1 MSLSSI
7 NIVLGAITEAYNAS
21 VNKAAETMDRVSKRM
36 QKSADEASKGVGDA
50 LGSGQ
55 LRQKIESVSA
65 IITEQ
70 KEIYREMSK
79 ELEDLRQ
86 KRDTMSKSD
95 IQGQKAVRAEIER
108 TKNGLKEI
116 SRDTAELTAKKQGL
130 TQQLSATNQS
140 LGGTRAALN
149 GLATSFSA
157 VSSVI
162 GIMAEDNKALRN
174 TLMALNAALN
184 FSAAIMQVKD
194 LQEQFGGLTKFLTN
208 PWVLAAIAIAA
219 AGAAVYA
226 YSNSL
231 SDAEKAQRQ
240 VNDELL
246 NSTKAAKQNE
256 IVLSGYLAIVND
268 TTKSEKQRRGA
279 LLALKD
285 AGVAVD
291 DINIK
296 TAEGYAILNQRVRDS
311 IDLAMQKAIVDR
323 AASKIAEIE
332 IQRVE
337 RLNDIRNEGGSI
349 LGQMREKF
357 MPGYI
362 ASVNESNAVNDEA
375 KQSTS
380 LYNEALKN
388 AQNEI
393 TKITERVAAA
403 SDAQKNY
410 NTNLKAGKKDA
421 ADLEKEIT
429 KLAAGLERIGKTKST
444 GDNQFIPLDPMQEA
458 KTESQLILDDI
469 TASQE
474 KFKKKKPLTSEDIF
488 GADEIAQ
495 DAQIVRT
502 EIGTLPPA
510 YEEMANRNSE
520 AFKKQAAAQAEATR
534 KSQDWAA
541 KEKVAIGQINAAFAT
556 LQTQAAVSFGQFLG
570 DLASGEQ
577 MAGQDFGKNML
588 AAIASFMDSLGKALI
603 ATAVASDAFQKLIL
617 TNPAGAAVAGI
628 ALIAGAQIVRNSLKE
643 GPNVR
648 AFADGGI
655 VSGPTLGLMGEYPG
669 ASTNPEVIAPL
680 DKLKSLMKP
689 SDSGSG
695 YIASTMVSGRDLAIV
710 LNRYNKDNQRG

>member
-208 PWVLAAIAIAA
+208 PWVLASIAIAA
-219 AGAAVYA
+219 AGAAIYA
-226 YSNSL
+226 YSNTL
-231 SDAEKAQRQ
+231 SAAETAQRE
-240 VNDELL
+240 VNDELA
-246 NSTKAAKQNE
+246 SATKSAKQNE
-256 IVLSGYLAIVND
+256 VALMGYLAIVND
-268 TTKSEKQRRGA
+268 TTKSEKERSGA
-279 LLALKD
+279 LIALKE

-296 TAEGYAILNQRVRDS
+296 TAEGLRILNGRVRDS

-323 AASKIAEIE
+323 ASARIAEIE
-332 IQRVE
+332 GNKNE
-337 RLNDIRNEGGSI
+337 RLNSIRKDGVSVLNKF
-349 LGQMREKF
+349 REITL
-357 MPGYI
+357 PGFSAAVY
-362 ASVNESNAVNDEA
+362 ESNQAIDEA
-375 KQSTS
+375 ETLTN
-380 LYNEALKN
+380 LYRAEIDK

-393 TKITERVAAA
+393 ANILVRTTAANE
-403 SDAQKNY
+403 AQKNY

-429 KLAAGLERIGKTKST
+429 KLAAGLEKIGKTKST

>member
-1 MSLSSI
+1 
-7 NIVLGAITEAYNAS
+7 
-21 VNKAAETMDRVSKRM
+21 
-36 QKSADEASKGVGDA
+36 
-50 LGSGQ
+50 
-55 LRQKIESVSA
+55 
-65 IITEQ
+65 
-70 KEIYREMSK
+70 
-79 ELEDLRQ
+79 
-86 KRDTMSKSD
+86 
-95 IQGQKAVRAEIER
+95 
-108 TKNGLKEI
+108 
-116 SRDTAELTAKKQGL
+116 
-130 TQQLSATNQS
+130 
-140 LGGTRAALN
+140 
-149 GLATSFSA
+149 
-157 VSSVI
+157 
-162 GIMAEDNKALRN
+162 
-174 TLMALNAALN
+174 
-184 FSAAIMQVKD
+184 
-194 LQEQFGGLTKFLTN
+194 
-208 PWVLAAIAIAA
+208 
-219 AGAAVYA
+219 
-226 YSNSL
+226 
-231 SDAEKAQRQ
+231 
-240 VNDELL
+240 
-246 NSTKAAKQNE
+246 
-256 IVLSGYLAIVND
+256 
-268 TTKSEKQRRGA
+268 
-279 LLALKD
+279 
-285 AGVAVD
+285 
-291 DINIK
+291 
-296 TAEGYAILNQRVRDS
+296 
-311 IDLAMQKAIVDR
+311 
-323 AASKIAEIE
+323 
-332 IQRVE
+332 
-337 RLNDIRNEGGSI
+337 
-349 LGQMREKF
+349 

-362 ASVNESNAVNDEA
+362 ASVNESNQAIDEA
-375 KQSTS
+375 ETLTN
-380 LYNEALKN
+380 LYRVEIDK
-388 AQNEI
+388 AQKEI
-393 TKITERVAAA
+393 ANILVRTTAATE
-403 SDAQKNY
+403 AQKNY
-410 NTNLKAGKKDA
+410 NTNLKAGKKEA

>member
-50 LGSGQ
+50 LGPGQ

>member
-240 VNDELL
+240 VNDELA
-246 NSTKAAKQNE
+246 SATKSAKQNE
-256 IVLSGYLAIVND
+256 VALMGYLAIVND
-268 TTKSEKQRRGA
+268 TTRSETERKGA
-279 LLALKD
+279 LLALKE

-296 TAEGYAILNQRVRDS
+296 TAEGLRILNGRVRDS

-323 AASKIAEIE
+323 ASARIAEIE
-332 IQRVE
+332 GE
-337 RLNDIRNEGGSI
+337 KNEKLNKIRREGGSI

-362 ASVNESNAVNDEA
+362 ASVNESNQAIDEA
-375 KQSTS
+375 ETLTN
-380 LYNEALKN
+380 LYRVEIDK
-388 AQNEI
+388 AQKEI
-393 TKITERVAAA
+393 ANILVRTTAATE
-403 SDAQKNY
+403 AQKNY
-410 NTNLKAGKKDA
+410 NTNLKAGKKEA